1 MPRLSLYPQRVIRAC
16 GDAARLSTDRYARS
30 REKLCHDSTRAMKRR
45 PSLELLDSDAGTERE
60 IAGSLRDLQM
70 FNQWF
75 GGVRTTESLVRRA
88 LAESHVHSA
97 SLLEVA
103 AGAGFVP
110 AQIRKRLSPN
120 LDLTITLLDRART
133 HLDGSDR
140 AVAGDALALPFA
152 DRSFDL
158 VSCNLFVH
166 HLAPDQLR
174 PFVREALRVCRV
186 AFLIND
192 VVRNPIH
199 LVLTYAGFPLY
210 RSRITRNDAPASVRQ
225 AYTPAELRE
234 LLQPL
239 TSRPVQISRHYLYR
253 MGIIAWKAA

>member
-1 MPRLSLYPQRVIRAC
+1 
-16 GDAARLSTDRYARS
+16 
-30 REKLCHDSTRAMKRR
+30 MKRR

-75 GGVRTTESLVRRA
+75 GGVRTTEKLVLRA
-88 LAESHVHSA
+88 LAQGRGHSA

-103 AGAGFVP
+103 AGAGFGP
-110 AQIRKRLSPN
+110 ARIRERLSPN
-120 LDLTITLLDRART
+120 VDLTVTLLDRART
-133 HLDGSDR
+133 HLNGSDR

-152 DRSFDL
+152 DNAFDL

-166 HLAPDQLR
+166 HLAPDDLR
-174 PFVREALRVCRV
+174 RFAREALRVCRI

-192 VVRNPIH
+192 VVRDPIH
-199 LVLTYAGFPLY
+199 LALTYAGFPLY

-225 AYTPAELRE
+225 AYTPTELRE

-239 TSRPVQISRHYLYR
+239 TAQPVQISRHYLYR
-253 MGIIAWKAA
+253 MGIIAWKQA

>member
-1 MPRLSLYPQRVIRAC
+1 
-16 GDAARLSTDRYARS
+16 
-30 REKLCHDSTRAMKRR
+30 MKRR

-60 IAGSLRDLQM
+60 IAGSLRDLEM

-75 GGVRTTESLVRRA
+75 GGVRTTEKLVRRA
-88 LAESHVHSA
+88 LAESRGQSA

-110 AQIRKRLSPN
+110 AKIQKRLSPQ
-120 LDLTITLLDRART
+120 LDLTITFLDRART
-133 HLDGSDR
+133 HLNGSDR

-152 DRSFDL
+152 DNSFDL

-166 HLAPDQLR
+166 HLAPDELQR
-174 PFVREALRVCRV
+174 FAREALRVCRV
-186 AFLIND
+186 AFLVND
-192 VVRNPIH
+192 VVRSPIH
-199 LVLTYAGFPLY
+199 LALTYAGFPLY

-225 AYTPAELRE
+225 AYTPAELSE

-239 TSRPVQISRHYLYR
+239 TARPVQISRHYLYR
-253 MGIIAWKAA
+253 MGIIVWKQA

>member
-1 MPRLSLYPQRVIRAC
+1 
-16 GDAARLSTDRYARS
+16 
-30 REKLCHDSTRAMKRR
+30 MKRR

-75 GGVRTTESLVRRA
+75 GGVRTSEKLVRRA
-88 LAESHVHSA
+88 LAKNRSQSA

-110 AQIRKRLSPN
+110 NKIRERLSPS
-120 LDLTITLLDRART
+120 LDLTITLLDRARS
-133 HLDGSDR
+133 HLKGSDR

-152 DRSFDL
+152 DNSFDL

-166 HLAPDQLR
+166 HLAPDELR
-174 PFVREALRVCRV
+174 RFAREALRVCRV
-186 AFLIND
+186 AFLVND
-192 VVRNPIH
+192 VVRSPIH
-199 LVLTYAGFPLY
+199 LALTYAGFPLY

-225 AYTPAELRE
+225 AYTPGELRE

-239 TSRPVQISRHYLYR
+239 ATGPIQISRHYLYR
-253 MGIIAWKAA
+253 MGIIAWKQA

>member
-1 MPRLSLYPQRVIRAC
+1 
-16 GDAARLSTDRYARS
+16 
-30 REKLCHDSTRAMKRR
+30 MKRR

-75 GGVRTTESLVRRA
+75 GGVRTTEKLVRRA
-88 LAESHVHSA
+88 LAKNDGQSA

-110 AQIRKRLSPN
+110 AQIRERLSPH
-120 LDLTITLLDRART
+120 LDLTVTLLDRART
-133 HLDGSDR
+133 HLNGSDH

-152 DRSFDL
+152 DSSFDL

-166 HLAPDQLR
+166 HLAPDELQR
-174 PFVREALRVCRV
+174 FAREALRVCRV
-186 AFLIND
+186 AFLVND
-192 VVRNPIH
+192 VIRSPIH
-199 LVLTYAGFPLY
+199 LALTYAGFPLY
-210 RSRITRNDAPASVRQ
+210 RCRITRNDAPASVRQ
-225 AYTPAELRE
+225 AYTPAELSE

-239 TSRPVQISRHYLYR
+239 TARPVQISRHYLYR

>member
-1 MPRLSLYPQRVIRAC
+1 
-16 GDAARLSTDRYARS
+16 
-30 REKLCHDSTRAMKRR
+30 MKRR

-60 IAGSLRDLQM
+60 IAGSLRDLEM

-75 GGVRTTESLVRRA
+75 GGVRTTEKLVRRA
-88 LAESHVHSA
+88 LAESRDQSA

-110 AQIRKRLSPN
+110 AKVRERLSPQ
-120 LDLTITLLDRART
+120 LDLTVTVLDRARS
-133 HLDGSDR
+133 HLNGSDR
-140 AVAGDALALPFA
+140 AVAGDAVALPFA
-152 DRSFDL
+152 DNSFDL

-166 HLAPDQLR
+166 HLAPDEFQQ
-174 PFVREALRVCRV
+174 FAREALRVCRV

-192 VVRNPIH
+192 VVRDPVH
-199 LVLTYAGFPLY
+199 LALTYAGFPLY

-239 TSRPVQISRHYLYR
+239 TARPVQISRHYLYR
-253 MGIIAWKAA
+253 MGIIVWKQA

>member
-1 MPRLSLYPQRVIRAC
+1 
-16 GDAARLSTDRYARS
+16 
-30 REKLCHDSTRAMKRR
+30 MKRR

-75 GGVRTTESLVRRA
+75 GGVRTTEKLVRRA
-88 LAESHVHSA
+88 LAKNPAQRA

-103 AGAGFVP
+103 AGAGFV
-110 AQIRKRLSPN
+110 AGKIRERLSPN
-120 LDLTITLLDRART
+120 VDLTVTLLDRART
-133 HLDGSDR
+133 HLNGSDR

-152 DRSFDL
+152 DNAFDL

-166 HLAPDQLR
+166 HLAPDDLR
-174 PFVREALRVCRV
+174 RFAREALRVCRV

-192 VVRNPIH
+192 VLRIPIH
-199 LVLTYAGFPLY
+199 LGLTYVGFPLY

-225 AYTPAELRE
+225 AYTPTELRE

-239 TSRPVQISRHYLYR
+239 TAQPVQISRHYLYR
-253 MGIIAWKAA
+253 MGIIAWKQA

>member
-1 MPRLSLYPQRVIRAC
+1 
-16 GDAARLSTDRYARS
+16 
-30 REKLCHDSTRAMKRR
+30 MKRR

-70 FNQWF
+70 FNRWF
-75 GGVRTTESLVRRA
+75 GGVRTTEKLVRRA
-88 LAESHVHSA
+88 LAKNDGQSA

-110 AQIRKRLSPN
+110 AQIRERLSPN
-120 LDLTITLLDRART
+120 VDLTVTLLDRART
-133 HLDGSDR
+133 HLNGSVR
-140 AVAGDALALPFA
+140 AVAGDALALPFTDNA
-152 DRSFDL
+152 FDL

-166 HLAPDQLR
+166 HLAPNDLR
-174 PFVREALRVCRV
+174 RFAREALRVCRI

-192 VVRNPIH
+192 VVRDPVH
-199 LVLTYAGFPLY
+199 LALTYAGFPLY

-239 TSRPVQISRHYLYR
+239 TAEPVQISRHYLYR
-253 MGIIAWKAA
+253 MGIIVWKQA

>member
-1 MPRLSLYPQRVIRAC
+1 
-16 GDAARLSTDRYARS
+16 
-30 REKLCHDSTRAMKRR
+30 MKRR

-70 FNQWF
+70 FNRWF
-75 GGVRTTESLVRRA
+75 GGVRTTEKLVRRA
-88 LAESHVHSA
+88 LAKNDGQSA

-110 AQIRKRLSPN
+110 AKIQKRLSPQ
-120 LDLTITLLDRART
+120 LDLTITFLDRSRT
-133 HLDGSDR
+133 HLNGSDR

-152 DRSFDL
+152 DSSFDL

-166 HLAPDQLR
+166 HLAPDELQR
-174 PFVREALRVCRV
+174 FAREALRVCRV
-186 AFLIND
+186 AFLVND
-192 VVRNPIH
+192 VVRSPIH
-199 LVLTYAGFPLY
+199 LALTYAGFPLY

-225 AYTPAELRE
+225 AYTPAELSE

-239 TSRPVQISRHYLYR
+239 TARPVQISRHYLYR

>member
-1 MPRLSLYPQRVIRAC
+1 
-16 GDAARLSTDRYARS
+16 
-30 REKLCHDSTRAMKRR
+30 MKRR

-75 GGVRTTESLVRRA
+75 GGVRTTEKLVRRA
-88 LAESHVHSA
+88 LAKNPGHSA

-110 AQIRKRLSPN
+110 AKIQKRLHPQ
-120 LDLTITLLDRART
+120 LDLTITFLDRART
-133 HLDGSDR
+133 HLNGSDR

-152 DRSFDL
+152 DNSFDL

-166 HLAPDQLR
+166 HLAPDELQR
-174 PFVREALRVCRV
+174 FAREALRVCRV
-186 AFLIND
+186 AFLVND
-192 VVRNPIH
+192 VVRSPIH
-199 LVLTYAGFPLY
+199 LALTYAGFPLY

-225 AYTPAELRE
+225 AYTPAELSE

-239 TSRPVQISRHYLYR
+239 TARPVQISRHYLYR

>member
-1 MPRLSLYPQRVIRAC
+1 
-16 GDAARLSTDRYARS
+16 
-30 REKLCHDSTRAMKRR
+30 MKRR

-70 FNQWF
+70 FNRWF
-75 GGVRTTESLVRRA
+75 GGVRTTEKLVRRA
-88 LAESHVHSA
+88 LAKNDGQSA

-110 AQIRKRLSPN
+110 AKIQKRLSPQ
-120 LDLTITLLDRART
+120 LDLTITFLDRART
-133 HLDGSDR
+133 HLNGSDR

-152 DRSFDL
+152 DSSFDL

-166 HLAPDQLR
+166 HLAPDELQR
-174 PFVREALRVCRV
+174 FAREALRVCRV
-186 AFLIND
+186 AFLVND
-192 VVRNPIH
+192 VVRSPIH
-199 LVLTYAGFPLY
+199 LALTYAGFPLY

-225 AYTPAELRE
+225 AYTPAELSE

-239 TSRPVQISRHYLYR
+239 TARPVQISRHYLYR
-253 MGIIAWKAA
+253 MGIIVWKQA